1 MLMDFLHRTRYL
13 MGILDET
20 KGPARS
26 RPSTE
31 GFFFFFLTQIFKAF
45 HKSKSSQQITE
56 ELFAALGM
64 S

>member
-1 MLMDFLHRTRYL
+1 

-20 KGPARS
+20 KGPASS

-31 GFFFFFLTQIFKAF
+31 GVFFFFLAQIFKAF
-45 HKSKSSQQITE
+45 HKLKSSQKITE